1 MKKFLFL
8 LLAMITLMSCQD
20 DLLPEV
26 ETDLVG
32 DEVNKTELIASIN
45 QIRTVGYTLESDTN
59 KLITSWQ
66 NPLEWDEDLY
76 KAAELQSTHM
86 FSTGEFEHVWSDGTT
101 PAQRVYLYCTYNP
114 VGENIAYGYTSEKS
128 VMNGWL
134 NSEGHRK
141 NMLSPSYNIFAVSRK
156 GNYWTMV
163 LGRKA

>member
-8 LLAMITLMSCQD
+8 LLATITLMSCQNEFV
-20 DLLPEV
+20 PEV
-26 ETDLVG
+26 ETDVVG
-32 DEVNKTELIASIN
+32 DDVNRTELTAIVN
-45 QIRTVGYTLESDTN
+45 DYRTVGYTLEDGTE
-59 KLITSWQ
+59 KLVIQGTA
-66 NPLEWDEDLY
+66 LEWDADLY

-114 VGENIAYGYTSEKS
+114 VGENIAYGYTNEKS

-134 NSEGHRK
+134 NSEGHRN

-163 LGRKA
+163 LGRKV